1 MMNLFSDPYSEL
13 GAFGPYWT
21 VIGLLAVTIV
31 VLFKKLID
39 SKNEQIKAAKEE
51 HERNVITTETIE
63 RLTNLLLSVLGGK
76 NDKT

>member
-1 MMNLFSDPYSEL
+1 MNLFSDPYSEL

-21 VIGLLAVTIV
+21 VIGLLAVTVV

-39 SKNEQIKAAKEE
+39 SKNDQISAAHEE
-51 HERNVITTETIE
+51 HERNRLTTETIE
-63 RLTNLLLSVLGGK
+63 RLTCLLLSVLGSK